1 MSLFRV
7 GFLVLGVVM
16 GIATRVG
23 AADAEPSASG
33 RPAAPKGLTP
43 IQAPI
48 PRLPLIAFVDERTLE
63 RHKTLLSEWAL
74 EVARE
79 GSFAVEWVRR
89 PRVETWTSPNRVE
102 AVTQM
107 LRMVQER
114 KPAAVMFWGAVGWL
128 ATGSFDPDGH
138 GPRVA
143 WTDVPFASD
152 FNDWTDTVDF
162 RITYPVSLGQN
173 IPKDGKWDKVFN
185 ASAGLRARRSVG
197 RVDFSNLR
205 STRDVSD
212 VDEDDALEDYLRRN
226 LAYRRGAGFTNDVVI
241 LASLMA
247 PSDQDW
253 LAANISGRQV
263 SVIPYID
270 YKQTYPVAGRR
281 FFAMYTSIV
290 PYLREG
296 FRDASGT
303 MTSTL
308 WAVILKSYA
317 AEPWNVAETMR
328 QYLRQSLVVTYGGR
342 HWVPNGGTVH
352 EAYLGHS
359 YPGRSALVSQDTL
372 LGDVTLKLK

>member
-1 MSLFRV
+1 MMRFFRV
-7 GFLVLGVVM
+7 GMMWILL
-16 GIATRVG
+16 IASAPIR
-23 AADAEPSASG
+23 AADAGPSSAPQ
-33 RPAAPKGLTP
+33 RPAAPKGLSP
-43 IQAPI
+43 IPAPI
-48 PRLPLIAFVDERTLE
+48 PKLALIAFVDERTLE
-63 RHKTLLSEWAL
+63 RHRTLLGEWAL

-79 GSFAVEWVRR
+79 GNFAVEWVRR

-102 AVTQM
+102 ATKDM

-114 KPAAVMFWGAVGWL
+114 KPAAVMFWGAVGWM
-128 ATGSFDPDGH
+128 ATGSSDPDGH

-152 FNDWTDTVDF
+152 FNDWTDTRDF
-162 RITYPVSLGQN
+162 GITYSVSLGQN
-173 IPKDGKWDKVFN
+173 VPGDGKWDKVFN
-185 ASAGLRARRSVG
+185 AQAGIRARRSVG

-205 STRDVSD
+205 SAKEASD

-226 LAYRRGAGFTNDVVI
+226 LAYRRGEGFSKEVVI
-241 LASLMA
+241 LASLMG
-247 PSDQDW
+247 PSDREW
-253 LAANISGRQV
+253 LAKNISGREV
-263 SVIPYID
+263 SDIPYVD
-270 YKQTYPVAGRR
+270 YKLTYPVAGRR

-296 FRDASGT
+296 FRDGSGT
-303 MTSTL
+303 MTATL

-317 AEPWNVAETMR
+317 TDPWNVAETQR
-328 QYLRQSLVVTYGGR
+328 QYLRQSLVVTFGGR

-359 YPGRSALVSQDTL
+359 YPGRSALVSEDTL